1 MTAHP
6 ARLVH
11 RVPAVAELL
20 GFSEDFVRDQI
31 RAGALRA
38 RRMGRYLVVTEAD
51 LAAYVAALPDAPVAR
66 PANVTPIQQPR
77 TRRPTARVQKLVYP
91 LASSQQ

>member
-11 RVPAVAELL
+11 RVAAGAEML
-20 GFSEDFVRDQI
+20 GYSEDFVRDQI
-31 RAGALRA
+31 KAGALRA
-38 RRMGRYLVVTEAD
+38 RKLGRFLVVTEAD

-66 PANVTPIQQPR
+66 PANVTPIQQAR
-77 TRRPTARVQKLVYP
+77 TRRPAARVRKLVYP